1 MGSLRSNMKHDF
13 GEFFSGN
20 LATPTIDVTL
30 LTLHL
35 HEFTMFKNE
44 TFVSVSVVF
53 EKHIQSL

>member
-1 MGSLRSNMKHDF
+1 MKHDF

-35 HEFTMFKNE
+35 HEFAMFKNE